1 MGRDRRLCAQSDAGG
16 MVGKGGENR
25 KRQTGSMKMQDEQ
38 EGKQEQ
44 VLLGK
49 LRSLVVER
57 LDMTKELTD
66 EELYERID
74 EVLMMQE
81 YRRQFSMRLRMQY
94 RQVLYDSFRRLDVL
108 SEALDDPEV
117 TEIMVNGYDRIYV
130 EKNGELKHFEKAF
143 SSREKLEDVIQQIVA
158 KVNRRVNEAN
168 PMADARLEDGSRVNI
183 ILPPI
188 ALNGPILT
196 IRRFAKHPPD
206 MKQLLR
212 WGALS
217 EEAAQFLG
225 NLVRAR
231 YNIFISGGTGS
242 GKTTFL
248 GALAEYI
255 PREERVVTIEDSA
268 ELRLYHIENLV
279 RLESRNA
286 SQEGKYEVTI
296 RDLIRNSLR
305 IRPDRIVVG
314 EVRDAAALDMLQA
327 MNTGHDGSLSTG
339 HANSAQDMIIRL
351 ETMVLMGVELPL
363 VAIRGQIA
371 SAIDIIIHLGRLRDR
386 SRKVLSIQEVTGM
399 DEKGNVMLSV
409 LYQFRE
415 TGVVNG
421 KITGTLE
428 AVNALKNQ
436 EKLKAAGLISAS

>member
-1 MGRDRRLCAQSDAGG
+1 
-16 MVGKGGENR
+16 
-25 KRQTGSMKMQDEQ
+25 MKKYDEQ
-38 EGKQEQ
+38 EGKKEQ
-44 VLLGK
+44 ALLK
-49 LRSLVVER
+49 ILRGLVVER

-66 EELYERID
+66 EELYVSID
-74 EVLMMQE
+74 DVLMLPE
-81 YRRQFSMRLRMQY
+81 YRGQFSVRLRMQY
-94 RQVLYDSFRRLDVL
+94 RQALYDSFRRLDVL

-117 TEIMVNGYDRIYV
+117 TEIMVNGYNQIYV
-130 EKNGELKHFEKAF
+130 EKHGELMHFAKTF
-143 SSREKLEDVIQQIVA
+143 SSQEKLEDVIQQIVA

-206 MKQLLR
+206 MNQLLK

-217 EEAAQFLG
+217 KEVAQFLA
-225 NLVRAR
+225 NLVQAR

-248 GALAEYI
+248 GALAQYI
-255 PREERVVTIEDSA
+255 PEKERIVTIEDSA
-268 ELRLYHIENLV
+268 ELRLYHIQNLV
-279 RLESRNA
+279 RLEARNA
-286 SQEGKYEVTI
+286 SQEGKYEITI

-314 EVRDAAALDMLQA
+314 EVRGAEALDMLQA

-339 HANSAQDMIIRL
+339 HANSAQDMITRL

-363 VAIRGQIA
+363 AAIRGQIA

-399 DEKGNVMLSV
+399 DERGNVTLSV

-415 TGVVNG
+415 TGVVDG
-421 KITGTLE
+421 KIAGTLE
-428 AVNALKNQ
+428 AVNSLKNK
-436 EKLKAAGLISAS
+436 EKLKAAGILSES

>member
-1 MGRDRRLCAQSDAGG
+1 M
-16 MVGKGGENR
+16 E
-25 KRQTGSMKMQDEQ
+25 RQE
-38 EGKQEQ
+38 EREEKQKQ
-44 VLLGK
+44 TLLGT
-49 LRSLVVER
+49 LRSLIVEQ

-66 EELYERID
+66 EELYASID
-74 EVLMMQE
+74 DVLMRQE
-81 YRRQFSMRLRMQY
+81 YRRQFSVRLRMQF
-94 RQVLYDSFRRLDVL
+94 RQALYDSFRRLDVL

-117 TEIMVNGYDRIYV
+117 TEIMVNGYNQIYV
-130 EKNGELKHFEKAF
+130 EKHGELMHFTKTF
-143 SSREKLEDVIQQIVA
+143 SSQEKLEDVIQQIVA

-217 EEAAQFLG
+217 EEVASFLSS
-225 NLVRAR
+225 LVRAR

-248 GALAEYI
+248 GALAQYI
-255 PREERVVTIEDSA
+255 PEQERVVTIEDSA
-268 ELRLYHIENLV
+268 ELRLYHIQNLV
-279 RLESRNA
+279 RLEARSA

-314 EVRDAAALDMLQA
+314 EVRGAEALDMLQA

-339 HANSAQDMIIRL
+339 HANSAQDMVTRL

-363 VAIRGQIA
+363 AAIRGQIA

-386 SRKVLSIQEVTGM
+386 SRRVLSIQEVTGL
-399 DEKGNVMLSV
+399 DDKGNVTLSV

-415 TGVVNG
+415 TGVVDG
-421 KITGTLE
+421 KITGTLD
-428 AVNALKNQ
+428 AVGTLKKK
-436 EKLKAAGLISAS
+436 EKLRAAGLIPAS

>member
-1 MGRDRRLCAQSDAGG
+1 MAEIE
-16 MVGKGGENR
+16 K
-25 KRQTGSMKMQDEQ
+25 KEQ
-38 EGKQEQ
+38 A
-44 VLLGK
+44 LLGT
-49 LRSLVVER
+49 LRGLVLER

-66 EELYERID
+66 GELYERID
-74 EVLMMQE
+74 EVLMMSE
-81 YRRQFSMRLRMQY
+81 YRRSFSVRLRMQY
-94 RQVLYDSFRRLDVL
+94 RQALYDSFRRLDVL

-117 TEIMVNGYDRIYV
+117 TEIMVNGYDQIYV
-130 EKNGELKHFEKAF
+130 EKHGELMHFGKAF
-143 SSREKLEDVIQQIVA
+143 SSQEKLEDVIQQIVA

-206 MKQLLR
+206 MSQLLK

-217 EEAAQFLG
+217 EEVAQFLSG
-225 NLVRAR
+225 LVQAR

-248 GALAEYI
+248 GALAQYI
-255 PREERVVTIEDSA
+255 PEKERVVTIEDSA
-268 ELRLYHIENLV
+268 ELRLYHIQNLV
-279 RLESRNA
+279 RLEARNA

-314 EVRDAAALDMLQA
+314 EVRGSEALDMLQA

-339 HANSAQDMIIRL
+339 HANSAQDMITRL

-363 VAIRGQIA
+363 AAIRGQIA

-399 DEKGNVMLSV
+399 DERGNVTLSV

-415 TGVVNG
+415 TGVVDG
-421 KITGTLE
+421 KITGKLE
-428 AVNALKNQ
+428 AVNPLKSK
-436 EKLKAAGLISAS
+436 EKLKAAGLLPAS

>member
-1 MGRDRRLCAQSDAGG
+1 M
-16 MVGKGGENR
+16 E
-25 KRQTGSMKMQDEQ
+25 RQEEQ

-44 VLLGK
+44 ALLGT

-66 EELYERID
+66 EELYASID
-74 EVLMMQE
+74 DVLMMQA
-81 YRRQFSMRLRMQY
+81 YRRQFSVRLRMQF
-94 RQVLYDSFRRLDVL
+94 RQALYDSFRRLDVL

-117 TEIMVNGYDRIYV
+117 TEIMVNGYDQIYV
-130 EKNGELKHFEKAF
+130 EKHGELMHFVKTF
-143 SSREKLEDVIQQIVA
+143 SSQEKLEDVIQQIVA

-206 MKQLLR
+206 MKQLLK

-217 EEAAQFLG
+217 KEVAQFLSK
-225 NLVRAR
+225 LVQAR

-248 GALAEYI
+248 GALAQYI
-255 PREERVVTIEDSA
+255 PEQERVVTIEDSA
-268 ELRLYHIENLV
+268 ELRLYHIQNLV
-279 RLESRNA
+279 RLEARNA

-314 EVRDAAALDMLQA
+314 EVRGAEALDMLQA

-339 HANSAQDMIIRL
+339 HANSAQDMITRL

-363 VAIRGQIA
+363 AAIRGQIA

-386 SRKVLSIQEVTGM
+386 SRKVLSIQEVTGL
-399 DEKGNVMLSV
+399 DDRGNVTLSV

-415 TGVVNG
+415 TGVVDG
-421 KITGTLE
+421 RITGTLE
-428 AVNALKNQ
+428 AVNPLKKK
-436 EKLKAAGLISAS
+436 EKLRAAGLIPASG

>member
-1 MGRDRRLCAQSDAGG
+1 MEQIQEEQNAKTEQS
-16 MVGKGGENR
+16 VLGE
-25 KRQTGSMKMQDEQ
+25 
-38 EGKQEQ
+38 
-44 VLLGK
+44 
-49 LRSLVVER
+49 LRNLVMER

-66 EELYERID
+66 EELYRCID
-74 EVLMMQE
+74 DVLMMVV
-81 YRRQFSMRLRMQY
+81 YRKQFSMRLRMQL
-94 RQVLYDSFRRLDVL
+94 RQTLYDSFRRLDVL

-117 TEIMVNGYDRIYV
+117 TEIMVNGYDQIYL
-130 EKNGELKHFEKAF
+130 EKHGELVQFEKTF
-143 SSREKLEDVIQQIVA
+143 STPEKLEDVIQQIVA

-196 IRRFAKHPPD
+196 IRRFAKHPPN
-206 MKQLLR
+206 MKQLIK

-217 EEAAQFLG
+217 EDVAQFLA
-225 NLVRAR
+225 NLVQAR

-255 PREERVVTIEDSA
+255 PENERVVTIEDSA
-268 ELRLYHIENLV
+268 ELRLYHIQNLV

-314 EVRDAAALDMLQA
+314 EVRGAEALDMLQA

-339 HANSAQDMIIRL
+339 HANSAQDMITRL

-363 VAIRGQIA
+363 AAIRGQIA

-386 SRKVLSIQEVTGM
+386 SRKVLSIQEITGL
-399 DEKGNVMLSV
+399 DERGNVMLSV

-415 TGVVNG
+415 TGVADG

-428 AVNALKNQ
+428 KVHPLKNHD
-436 EKLKAAGLISAS
+436 KLRAAGIVPSS

>member
-1 MGRDRRLCAQSDAGG
+1 MEQIQEEQNAKTEQS
-16 MVGKGGENR
+16 VLGE
-25 KRQTGSMKMQDEQ
+25 
-38 EGKQEQ
+38 
-44 VLLGK
+44 
-49 LRSLVVER
+49 LRNLVMER

-66 EELYERID
+66 EELYRCID
-74 EVLMMQE
+74 DVLMMVV
-81 YRRQFSMRLRMQY
+81 YRKQFSMRLRMQL
-94 RQVLYDSFRRLDVL
+94 RQTLYDSFRRLDVL

-117 TEIMVNGYDRIYV
+117 TEIMVNGYDQIYL
-130 EKNGELKHFEKAF
+130 EKHGELVQFEKTF
-143 SSREKLEDVIQQIVA
+143 STPEKLEDVIQQIVA

-196 IRRFAKHPPD
+196 IRRFAKHPPN
-206 MKQLLR
+206 MKQLIK

-217 EEAAQFLG
+217 EDAAQFLA
-225 NLVRAR
+225 NLVQAR

-255 PREERVVTIEDSA
+255 PENERVVTIEDSA
-268 ELRLYHIENLV
+268 ELRLYHIQNLV

-314 EVRDAAALDMLQA
+314 EVRGAEALDMLQA
-327 MNTGHDGSLSTG
+327 MNTGHDGSLT
-339 HANSAQDMIIRL
+339 RL

-363 VAIRGQIA
+363 AAIRGQIA

-386 SRKVLSIQEVTGM
+386 SRKVLSIQEITGL
-399 DEKGNVMLSV
+399 DERGNVMLSV

-415 TGVVNG
+415 TGVADG
-421 KITGTLE
+421 KITGILE
-428 AVNALKNQ
+428 KVHPLKNQ
-436 EKLKAAGLISAS
+436 DKLRAAGIVPSS